1 MRRAISIVFSIS
13 IILFLMFFIFSAGG
27 CRKIGGKISEKVEEK
42 LSEGEAESKGSNE
55 TSGSV
60 SGSDVLD
67 LVPLHPD
74 ASITSSSESTKD
86 EAWTYHIEFDFKG
99 SIDHLSSWYENSFG
113 ENWNVVTQSAGDYD
127 DWAEFYIEAE
137 NSNYYLIVYL
147 YKDSDSE
154 YINGCIDLEAK
165 SGSVASEQC
174 TEEVVE
180 DGVETTES
188 DEEDFQPVTHSGELT
203 EQKIAFVCA
212 SVGSAWN
219 INDHF
224 PDLDITVHDEYQF
237 DKGYVIGEILSSDKQ
252 DIMIIK
258 ECAAYFPPENMG
270 TSMNAYENLIR
281 DWINLCRGEGVIPV
295 LTTVVPID
303 PDNPSNWEGMLESI
317 LNFNDWVRQYC
328 EGENISILDLE
339 EALRLSD
346 DDRTLDPRYDSGDG
360 LHPNDIAYS
369 EKLDHIL
376 IPALEM
382 ALSYGY

>member
-1 MRRAISIVFSIS
+1 MRRVICIVFSIS

-27 CRKIGGKISEKVEEK
+27 CRKISGKISEKVEEK
-42 LSEGEAESKGSNE
+42 LSEGEAESKGSDE

-60 SGSDVLD
+60 SESDVLD

-86 EAWTYHIEFDFKG
+86 EVWAYHIEFDFKG
-99 SIDHLSSWYENSFG
+99 SLDHLSSWYENSFG
-113 ENWNVVTQSAGDYD
+113 ENWDVVTQSAGDYEC
-127 DWAEFYIEAE
+127 WAEFYIEAE
-137 NSNYYLIVYL
+137 NSNYYLIIYL

-154 YINGCIDLEAK
+154 YINGSIDLEAK

-174 TEEVVE
+174 TEEVTE
-180 DGVETTES
+180 DGAETSES
-188 DEEDFQPVTHSGELT
+188 DEEDFQPVTHSAELT

-237 DKGYVIGEILSSDKQ
+237 DKGYVIGEILSNDKP

-258 ECAAYFPPENMG
+258 ECAAYFPPEDMG
-270 TSMNAYENLIR
+270 TSMNAYENLRR
-281 DWINLCRGEGVIPV
+281 DWVNLCRGEGAIPV
-295 LTTVVPID
+295 LTTVVPVD
-303 PDNPSNWEGMLESI
+303 PSNYEGMLESI
-317 LNFNDWVRQYC
+317 LKFNDWIRQYC

-346 DDRTLDPRYDSGDG
+346 DDRMLDPRYDSGDG